1 MVYYFFLVLKYAAYL
16 AVALLALFLLVKMFK
31 CRKYLKLSNI
41 AEASS
46 AYMSNV
52 VKTFFKCAAV
62 LSAFLLVGMMLA
74 SVQNS
79 LHGQATISLNYKDA
93 SKGLNPDGSRY
104 NMSEILSDDVLER
117 AIEIGAFENVSVS
130 ALKQSLSLVPSVQG
144 TTDNEYNYRV
154 STEFKLSYNA
164 TQALADLNAD
174 TVLQVVMQAYKE
186 WYYDTYVDK
195 FSLLALDFEDIND
208 FDYLEICDY
217 LDKKAQN
224 ISFYIK
230 AYEQKDATFRQE
242 GNENTFSTLSTS
254 CWQFRD
260 VALENLRSYIMENGL
275 SKDLNSYTGKLNYES
290 KLAQFDYSKAYQS
303 HAIRLEAIQMY
314 ENDMARIVL
323 VPSYDK
329 AEEFYMSR
337 TKIGIDD
344 FSRDAEKFA
353 NEMNTLD
360 YLVSKNNMIL
370 TKLAETQATTYNYAQ
385 ADQMIE
391 DMKTQLTQLSGSLMQ
406 LVGASQGKE
415 MNEGFTLVTEPSVAA
430 YWTYVTKM
438 VLFGALLLVARGM
451 MTVLRQINNKVAMEQ
466 REGAEL

>member
-1 MVYYFFLVLKYAAYL
+1 
-16 AVALLALFLLVKMFK
+16 
-31 CRKYLKLSNI
+31 
-41 AEASS
+41 
-46 AYMSNV
+46 
-52 VKTFFKCAAV
+52 
-62 LSAFLLVGMMLA
+62 
-74 SVQNS
+74 
-79 LHGQATISLNYKDA
+79 
-93 SKGLNPDGSRY
+93 
-104 NMSEILSDDVLER
+104 
-117 AIEIGAFENVSVS
+117 
-130 ALKQSLSLVPSVQG
+130 
-144 TTDNEYNYRV
+144 
-154 STEFKLSYNA
+154 
-164 TQALADLNAD
+164 
-174 TVLQVVMQAYKE
+174 
-186 WYYDTYVDK
+186 
-195 FSLLALDFEDIND
+195 
-208 FDYLEICDY
+208 
-217 LDKKAQN
+217 
-224 ISFYIK
+224 
-230 AYEQKDATFRQE
+230 
-242 GNENTFSTLSTS
+242 
-254 CWQFRD
+254 
-260 VALENLRSYIMENGL
+260 
-275 SKDLNSYTGKLNYES
+275 
-290 KLAQFDYSKAYQS
+290 
-303 HAIRLEAIQMY
+303 MY

-415 MNEGFTLVTEPSVAA
+415 MNEGFTLVTEPSAAA